1 MDDSSASSIEGPVY
15 CGGKDL
21 AKDNDRSPIIDIAKA
36 HLRKLLAVD
45 NVGFLLGSGTSIDA
59 GAPRMSDLS
68 KDIIP
73 LITEKCFPED
83 DLFWPSV
90 LESSW
95 EGDTKFEMFEDDD
108 DPDIGYIN
116 IEKVALHLVGAAA
129 LAELESKENYLCFSN
144 LKKDKTKL
152 RKRTIRKAVSI
163 FRDKIFELCSV
174 PNEDSDF
181 EDRIT
186 HHIFLKKCLAFR
198 RQNQRRIHLFTTN
211 YDLLLES
218 SCDDIGVHYVNGFTG
233 VTRRRFW
240 PEEFDLDFHRV
251 DPGEQPKAHFY
262 DRVVHL
268 IKLHGSIVWLSSKDP
283 SDPYNIEEL
292 PYQTVASEQEKGASL
307 PLLIYPTPNKYGEVL
322 GFPYSELFRR
332 FSCFVARPQT
342 VLFTVGYGFNDEHVN
357 AIIRQGLAHPSFT
370 LVVVHP
376 QFQPDIDDGEV
387 VSYFNL
393 DKIPEDHILERM
405 AKTNDPRILFIGGEL
420 AYWKNFIENVLP
432 DVYEEDPF
440 EVIKQTLM
448 ETSHHKK

>member
-1 MDDSSASSIEGPVY
+1 MDDSSTSIIEGQVY

-21 AKDNDRSPIIDIAKA
+21 AKDNERSPIVDIAKA

-45 NVGFLLGSGTSIDA
+45 NVGFLLGSGTSINA

-68 KDIIP
+68 KAIIP
-73 LITEKCFPED
+73 LITKECFPED
-83 DLFWPSV
+83 ELFWPSV

-95 EGDTKFEMFEDDD
+95 EGDTEFEMFDDEDD
-108 DPDIGYIN
+108 DPDIGNIN

-129 LAELESKENYLCFSN
+129 LSELESRNKHLSFSS
-144 LKKDKTKL
+144 LRKKTIL

-163 FRDKIFELCSV
+163 FRNKIFELCSA
-174 PNEDSDF
+174 PSEDCDF
-181 EDRIT
+181 EDRNA
-186 HHIFLKKCLAFR
+186 HHIFFKKCLAFR
-198 RQNQRRIHLFTTN
+198 RQNQRRLHLFTTN

-218 SCDDIGVHYVNGFTG
+218 SCDDIGIHYINGFTG
-233 VTRRRFW
+233 VSHRRFW

-283 SDPYNIEEL
+283 SDPYNIEEV
-292 PYQTVASEQEKGASL
+292 PFQTLASKHEEGINL
-307 PLLIYPTPNKYGEVL
+307 PLLIYPSPNKYGEVL

-357 AIIRQGLAHPSFT
+357 AIIRQGLAHPNFT
-370 LVVVHP
+370 LVVIHP
-376 QFQPDIDDGEV
+376 EFQPDIDDDGDIS
-387 VSYFNL
+387 SYFT
-393 DKIPEDHILERM
+393 KEIPEEHILERL
-405 AKTNDPRILFIGGEL
+405 ADTNDPRIIFIGGKL
-420 AYWKNFIENVLP
+420 AYWENFVNHVLP
-432 DVYEEDPF
+432 DVLEEDPF
-440 EVIKQTLM
+440 EVIRQTLM
-448 ETSHHKK
+448 ETSQQKK